1 MKKVLVTFVLA
12 LAGAA
17 LAYGDS
23 QAGATTP
30 SQATQPQAA
39 QPSSSPAA
47 GTQGASTPAN
57 QKVIK
62 DPAEYNAYMAALN
75 AQDPAQRASAM
86 DAFVKQYPQSVMLID
101 ALEQEMAAYQAA
113 QNQAQV
119 EATAK
124 RILQLAPD
132 HIRALAIVVAID
144 RAKAGGGDQ
153 AALKESCTNAQTG
166 LQKLPSWQKP
176 ENVSDAEFQ
185 KVKSQMLAIFNDASA
200 NCALQAHDWANAR
213 TAYEKAIQLDPT
225 NWQNFYFLAVSS
237 LELNPIDIKGLW
249 YCARAINLAQQ
260 NAASKGSVPQMT
272 TYCRAK
278 YRKYHGN
285 YDGWDQMVANAA
297 TQNALPADFTVAAA
311 PTPPEL
317 ACKAIQENDPAQLS
331 PSDWEYI
338 LQYRDSGAQCN
349 KDAADKVWAAIQAK
363 QKDDKGDPAKLKLT
377 VKVISAT
384 ADTVDAA
391 MTDEN
396 QQAGKADLHIAMT
409 KPMAKIPAAGST
421 LTVIGTISDYTPS
434 PFMFTMTGGE
444 LPAAARP
451 PARKGTVRKKG

>member
-12 LAGAA
+12 LAGAT
-17 LAYGDS
+17 LAYGES

-39 QPSSSPAA
+39 QPSSSPA
-47 GTQGASTPAN
+47 GAPAN

-75 AQDPAQRASAM
+75 TQDAAQRAAAM
-86 DAFVKQYPQSVMLID
+86 DAFVKQYPQSVVLID
-101 ALEQEMAAYQAA
+101 ALEQEMAAYQASG
-113 QNQAQV
+113 NQAQV
-119 EATAK
+119 ESTAK
-124 RILQLAPD
+124 HILQLAPN
-132 HIRALAIVVAID
+132 HIRALAIIVAID
-144 RAKAGGGDQ
+144 RAKAGSGDQ

-166 LQKLPSWQKP
+166 LQQIPSWQKP
-176 ENVSDAEFQ
+176 DGMKDDEFQ
-185 KVKSQMLAIFNDASA
+185 KIKGQMLAIFNDANA

-249 YCARAINLAQQ
+249 YCSKAINLAQQ
-260 NAASKGSVPQMT
+260 NATGKGSVPQMT
-272 TYCRAK
+272 AYCKAK

-285 YDGWDQMVANAA
+285 YDGWDQIVANGA

-317 ACKAIQENDPAQLS
+317 ACKAVQENDPATLS

-363 QKDDKGDPAKLKLT
+363 QKDEKGETAKLKVP

-384 ADTVDAA
+384 NDTVDAA
-391 MTDEN
+391 LTDDN
-396 QQAGKADLHIAMT
+396 QQANKADLHIVMAKPLT
-409 KPMAKIPAAGST
+409 KPPAPGST
-421 LTVIGTISDYTPS
+421 IEVIGTISDYTPS

-444 LPAAARP
+444 LPTAARP
-451 PARKGTVRKKG
+451 VRKGPARKKG